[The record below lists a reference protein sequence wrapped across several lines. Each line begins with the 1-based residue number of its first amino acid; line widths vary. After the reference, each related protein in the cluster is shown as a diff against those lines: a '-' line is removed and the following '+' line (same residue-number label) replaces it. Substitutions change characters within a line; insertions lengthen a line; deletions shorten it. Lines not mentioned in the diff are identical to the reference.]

1 MTILAA
7 AATVRFADARKLEEL
22 IPDGGVFSREER
34 MHCAA
39 LPGLSRWAGRYA
51 AKLALARLFAH
62 LGAQPSDFEILPSRS
77 LCPRQGPCDAGHPP
91 VVALRR
97 RGLGPVEASIS
108 ISHDGGTAV
117 AVAVVGSTS

>member
-1 MTILAA
+1 MTIVTA
-7 AATVRFADARKLEEL
+7 AATVRFADARRLEEL
-22 IPDGGVFSREER
+22 VPDAGVFSREER

-51 AKLALARLFAH
+51 AKLALARLYSH
-62 LGAQPSDFEILPSRS
+62 LGAQPKDFEILPSRS

-97 RGLGPVEASIS
+97 PGLGHVDPSIS

-117 AVAVVGSTS
+117 AVAVVSSTS